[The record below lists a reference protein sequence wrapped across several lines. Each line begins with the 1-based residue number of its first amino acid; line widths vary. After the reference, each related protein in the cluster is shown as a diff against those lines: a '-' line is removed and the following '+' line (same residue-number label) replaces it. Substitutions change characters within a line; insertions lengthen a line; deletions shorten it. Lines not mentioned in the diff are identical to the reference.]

1 MPAAAPAPIQE
12 CPSCKAAL
20 APGALAC
27 DNCHAL
33 VHAAQLEQLAARARQ
48 HEERGETIEAR
59 AAWISALPLLPE
71 DSTQAAWVRDCLRRL
86 HTMAAAGARSAAPPA
101 WASRL
106 GPFAPL
112 VVVLLSGKWLLALFN
127 LKFLLS
133 LGAFAG
139 FYWATFGAAFGVGF
153 AILIL
158 VHEMGHFVDIKRR
171 GLPAEMPVFLPGL
184 GAYVRWNALG
194 VTASTRAFVSL
205 AGPLAGCIGAAVCA
219 LLWMETRNTLWI
231 GLASLSAMLNVLNL
245 IPVWVLDG
253 GQAIKALN
261 KAERIVLACA
271 AVAFSAAFA
280 QPVLLLV
287 AAGAAYQAFTRNVPD
302 APNRA
307 VTVYY
312 LSVLAALGF
321 LMALAPPAPLH

>member
-33 VHAAQLEQLAARARQ
+33 VHAGQLEQLAARARQ

-59 AAWISALPLLPE
+59 AAWISALPLLPD

-112 VVVLLSGKWLLALFN
+112 VIVLLSGKWLLALFN

-133 LGAFAG
+133 LG
-139 FYWATFGAAFGVGF
+139 
-153 AILIL
+153 
-158 VHEMGHFVDIKRR
+158 
-171 GLPAEMPVFLPGL
+171 
-184 GAYVRWNALG
+184 
-194 VTASTRAFVSL
+194 
-205 AGPLAGCIGAAVCA
+205 
-219 LLWMETRNTLWI
+219 
-231 GLASLSAMLNVLNL
+231 
-245 IPVWVLDG
+245 
-253 GQAIKALN
+253 
-261 KAERIVLACA
+261 
-271 AVAFSAAFA
+271 
-280 QPVLLLV
+280 
-287 AAGAAYQAFTRNVPD
+287 
-302 APNRA
+302 
-307 VTVYY
+307 
-312 LSVLAALGF
+312 
-321 LMALAPPAPLH
+321 